1 MSSSLLQTFKL
12 PPPAQ
17 YLFLLSSEEHELG
30 AAPPAAIQVNND
42 WLESILRIW
51 LEPIKGKVG
60 KGVQGN
66 GASCRELCKRTKL
79 MSFLPVPAS
88 WSAAR
93 NLGFFG
99 GPVQDGPPPHT
110 GHPSSLRDTVPYGR
124 RNKAGTIV
132 AALVHRHITL
142 TSRPG
147 VRG

>member
-110 GHPSSLRDTVPYGR
+110 GHPSQPFFSARYGAVR
-124 RNKAGTIV
+124 KAQ
-132 AALVHRHITL
+132 
-142 TSRPG
+142 
-147 VRG
+147 